1 MYSDFKDTLKKTD
14 FNSTFL
20 AMYIDKLDRQNS
32 SIFTFDQDRL
42 NTKCS
47 LQQVT
52 FDTLQEF
59 RQKHRTL

>member
-32 SIFTFDQDRL
+32 SIFTFDQDQL
-42 NTKCS
+42 HT
-47 LQQVT
+47 VT
-52 FDTLQEF
+52 AYKKRAKQL
-59 RQKHRTL
+59 LYIYV

>member
-42 NTKCS
+42 NTKCTYS
-47 LQQVT
+47 NCL
-52 FDTLQEF
+52 
-59 RQKHRTL
+59 